1 MVKCSVEICLQ
12 THENDEENRRRTA
25 DFSGDVMLQYTLLV
39 FSFFSLNKFF
49 HKPAACAYRIF
60 QTVDGA
66 TIQF

>member
-39 FSFFSLNKFF
+39 FKGFFPL
-49 HKPAACAYRIF
+49 
-60 QTVDGA
+60 TV
-66 TIQF
+66 FL